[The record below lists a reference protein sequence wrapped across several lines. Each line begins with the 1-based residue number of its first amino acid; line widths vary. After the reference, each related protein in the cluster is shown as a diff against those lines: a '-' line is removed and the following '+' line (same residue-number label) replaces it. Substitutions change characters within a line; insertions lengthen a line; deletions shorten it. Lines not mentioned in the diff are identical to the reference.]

1 MEENNI
7 NRRDMIRISS
17 LAALSNML
25 VPALVSASVSS
36 PKVNEFRLEK
46 MDPDSGIC
54 YMNAVTMAAL
64 LRSKKISA
72 REVMEAHL
80 KQIKKAN
87 AKVNAIITFV
97 PEDELMAQALAADES
112 LAKGKL
118 TGSLHGLPMAVKDLT
133 ETKGIRTTYGSPIWR
148 DNIPLQDALL
158 VQRQKQAGAI
168 IIGKTNVPELGMGSQ
183 TFNPLF
189 GASLIHMMFQKHAAA
204 AQEVVLRHWPVE

>member
-17 LAALSNML
+17 LAAISNML
-25 VPALVSASVSS
+25 APALVSASVSS

-80 KQIKKAN
+80 KQIKKVN
-87 AKVNAIITFV
+87 AKVNAIISV
-97 PEDELMAQALAADES
+97 LY
-112 LAKGKL
+112 
-118 TGSLHGLPMAVKDLT
+118 
-133 ETKGIRTTYGSPIWR
+133 KGIKPIAQSDQFFTR
-148 DNIPLQDALL
+148 VI
-158 VQRQKQAGAI
+158 
-168 IIGKTNVPELGMGSQ
+168 
-183 TFNPLF
+183 
-189 GASLIHMMFQKHAAA
+189 LI
-204 AQEVVLRHWPVE
+204 